1 MILNE
6 QKTLYLAVLCTCG
19 VLFSGVAGAAE
30 NSADP
35 QGVSLT
41 EFVQQG
47 ENVETPAE
55 DTTDTPEEESKTWAG
70 NIYDKAVKKGAEIIA
85 SSNKDNTDTGR
96 RSNASVFDIA
106 GVMLRMSQQQASQ
119 ALVKRGYQKT
129 HEKLEI
135 PNFIQWR
142 YEEMCRKKGVVG
154 FERLNSCVVL
164 MAKKNDYQFVQ
175 HQTFSSFK
183 TGETV
188 EVFYTSNFTGNK
200 VYRVMYSSDA
210 ANIKGS
216 GAKAD
221 YLRNLKIY
229 DFWKKINQKYGRPDN
244 QEQIIWGLGDNKPS
258 LQAATGRLILWDPM
272 LRELDFARMAREDQ
286 KFMNTAV
293 YTF

>member
-55 DTTDTPEEESKTWAG
+55 DKADTPEEERKTWAG

-85 SSNKDNTDTGR
+85 SSNKNTNTGR

-106 GVMLRMSQQQASQ
+106 GVMLRMSQQQALQ